1 MRRNHLLLFASA
13 VLFVVILVV
22 APSWLS
28 GPKTLTVTLL
38 AVLGFI
44 LLAGKLIGDS
54 WLAVFITPMNTM
66 SLSRTQTVL
75 WTVLVT
81 ASFITIAFER
91 LGANVANPLDF
102 TVPGTLLGLMGIS
115 LTSAVASSAVM
126 SGKAAKPASAAQ
138 VQQAAQKTNE
148 TVEPC
153 GTLFGYKD
161 RSRASF
167 MDLFEGDELGDAHTI
182 DLGKI
187 QMFFFTVVGA
197 CVYLGQMYSSVNG
210 VPSTLPPLPE
220 NLVILMG
227 MSHTGYVGNKMVNR
241 TPEVSAPMPE
251 VTPMVGAGANVPAE
265 QAAQAML
272 TVAPPK

>member
-1 MRRNHLLLFASA
+1 MRRNNLLLFASA

-22 APSWLS
+22 APSWLT

-75 WTVLVT
+75 WTVLIT

-126 SGKAAKPASAAQ
+126 SGKAAKQASAAQ

-167 MDLFEGDELGDAHTI
+167 MDLFDGDELGDAHTI

-241 TPEVSAPMPE
+241 TPEVSSPMPE
-251 VTPMVGAGANVPAE
+251 VTPMVGAGTNVPAE